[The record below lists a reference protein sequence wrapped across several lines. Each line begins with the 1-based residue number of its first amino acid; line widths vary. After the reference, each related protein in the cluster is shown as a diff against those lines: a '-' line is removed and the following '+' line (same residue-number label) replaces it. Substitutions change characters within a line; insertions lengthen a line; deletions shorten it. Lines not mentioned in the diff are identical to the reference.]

1 MGGRPGRGSL
11 APGRRGA
18 RLERLILDTTVLV
31 AAERQRA
38 RLDRA
43 IDDDND
49 VAIAAVT
56 AAELFVG
63 VELAEARQRAGR
75 AAFVDDL
82 LQTLSV
88 EDYTLTTAR
97 AHAHL
102 LAATRGSGTPR
113 GAHDLI
119 IAATAIST
127 ERAVVTA
134 DLRGFSDLSG
144 VDVRSV

>member
-1 MGGRPGRGSL
+1 M
-11 APGRRGA
+11 
-18 RLERLILDTTVLV
+18 
-31 AAERQRA
+31 
-38 RLDRA
+38 
-43 IDDDND
+43 
-49 VAIAAVT
+49 
-56 AAELFVG
+56 
-63 VELAEARQRAGR
+63 
-75 AAFVDDL
+75 